1 MTDKRF
7 SMEDELNEGTLESF
21 TEADLRD
28 DMEFGMHT

>member
-7 SMEDELNEGTLESF
+7 SMEEGASEGALESF

-28 DMEFGMHT
+28 DMEFGM